1 MLLVVET
8 SLQEVHYKLA
18 SITRPLN
25 LSHKFQKTTK
35 FPLPP
40 LNLLQMHPQ
49 PSLRLRRDT
58 PLNLRLTL
66 RMRTALLKLDLK
78 TTNPSSQQARKLR
91 LCKSLTNTTP
101 RPMQESKETVITIRT
116 AAVVRRAISVQPALG
131 LELES
136 VGAPEGCGG
145 VNGPGSEDDGRA
157 FGDELA
163 CECGV
168 VGGDAHGEGYGGP
181 EAQDFGTDGVQ
192 VVAVVDVCGGD
203 LVLD

>member
-1 MLLVVET
+1 MTKALNRIVNLRSHTYT
-8 SLQEVHYKLA
+8 S
-18 SITRPLN
+18 
-25 LSHKFQKTTK
+25 
-35 FPLPP
+35 PP
-40 LNLLQMHPQ
+40 INLLQMHPKA
-49 PSLRLRRDT
+49 SLRLRRDT
-58 PLNLRLTL
+58 ALDFRLTL
-66 RMRTALLKLDLK
+66 RMWTTFLKLDREAA
-78 TTNPSSQQARKLR
+78 NPSGQQARKLG
-91 LCKSLTNTTP
+91 LCKPLTNATP
-101 RPMQESKETVITIRT
+101 RPMQESKETVVTVRT
-116 AAVVRRAISVQPALG
+116 ATVVRRAIGVQPALG

-136 VGAPEGCGG
+136 VWAPEGCGC
-145 VNGPGSEDDGRA
+145 VDGPGCEDDGRA

>member
-1 MLLVVET
+1 
-8 SLQEVHYKLA
+8 
-18 SITRPLN
+18 
-25 LSHKFQKTTK
+25 
-35 FPLPP
+35 
-40 LNLLQMHPQ
+40 MHPQ
-49 PSLRLRRDT
+49 T
-58 PLNLRLTL
+58 PLRLTSDSALHL
-66 RMRTALLKLDLK
+66 RLSLSQWTSLLKLRLK
-78 TTNPSSQQARKLR
+78 PPNPSRQKTSKFRLRKALA
-91 LCKSLTNTTP
+91 NATP
-101 RPMQESKETVITIRT
+101 RPVQESEEAVVTISS